1 MDELVK
7 KLAGFGIPAIIL
19 LVAMGATGLVGAP
32 ALTAALA
39 AWGPFGMIG
48 GIALLGVIGLS
59 ADKIAEFG
67 YEKITVLVI
76 KEQLKT
82 LSKENMIQKV
92 SKYPI
97 SKGMKLKI
105 IDYIEHANVT
115 GE

>member
-1 MDELVK
+1 MYILSVCKNCAPVAPSTVLWSQAKDNFIVLPTTICPSFTT
-7 KLAGFGIPAIIL
+7 GFWII
-19 LVAMGATGLVGAP
+19 AP
-32 ALTAALA
+32 T
-39 AWGPFGMIG
+39 
-48 GIALLGVIGLS
+48 
-59 ADKIAEFG
+59 DKIAEFG